1 MAKCGSLYSIAVTRS
16 KDVPPFGPHIPEN
29 AMFPRSDQFAEF
41 LLAKSN
47 CYFTWFDAEKISN
60 KRDRITN

>member
-1 MAKCGSLYSIAVTRS
+1 VKLIDVFYFSIAVTRS

-41 LLAKSN
+41 LLAKGLLR
-47 CYFTWFDAEKISN
+47 YEGFQFGHKILC
-60 KRDRITN
+60 

>member
-1 MAKCGSLYSIAVTRS
+1 MIYCVFYLDNELGFPFSIAVTRS

-41 LLAKSN
+41 LLAKSMHFKPGN
-47 CYFTWFDAEKISN
+47 
-60 KRDRITN
+60 